1 MSNLVVIAFDSQG
14 EAKQLL
20 DALNEARREGLLSIR
35 DAAVIV
41 KDQEGNVKV
50 DNQIST
56 GTWTATGVGGAL
68 GLLLGSV
75 LMPVGGLVAGLAGGA
90 LVGRSMNLGVDGS
103 FVKDVQQQIAPDSS
117 ALFVLTDNENLNAQ
131 LAVLRQHQG
140 KVLQTNLPEDVE
152 ASIRDAL
159 GDNS

>member
-1 MSNLVVIAFDSQG
+1 MSNLVVIAFESQG

-20 DALNEARREGLLSIR
+20 DALNEARRAGLLSIR

-41 KDQEGNVKV
+41 KDEAGNVKV

-75 LMPVGGLVAGLAGGA
+75 LMPLGGLIFGLAGGA

-103 FVKDVQQQIAPDSS
+103 FVKDVQEQIAPNSS

-131 LAVLRQHQG
+131 LALLRQHRG

-159 GDNS
+159 GDDA